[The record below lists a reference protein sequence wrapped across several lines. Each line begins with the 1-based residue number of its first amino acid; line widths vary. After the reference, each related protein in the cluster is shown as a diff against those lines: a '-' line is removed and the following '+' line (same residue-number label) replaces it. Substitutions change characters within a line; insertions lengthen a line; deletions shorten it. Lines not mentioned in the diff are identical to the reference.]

1 MPQLNQLAEVA
12 LSQFFW
18 LAIVLGTIYF
28 AIGKGMLPKIQS
40 TVDLRASKIADDL
53 AAAEAARTAADATEA
68 AYSEQMDAS
77 RAEAAKL
84 TGEARDASARATEKK
99 LAKADATVADKV
111 TKAQQSI
118 REARTNA
125 VKEIE
130 ALAADLAR
138 DITGKVAGIDV
149 SPADSAKAVKAVLTN
164 A

>member
-12 LSQFFW
+12 FSQFFW
-18 LAIVLGTIYF
+18 LLVVLGIIYF
-28 AIGKGMLPKIQS
+28 VIGKGMLPKIQS

-53 AAAEAARTAADATEA
+53 AAADAARNAADATEA
-68 AYSEQMDAS
+68 AYRERMDAG

-84 TGEARDASARATEKK
+84 TGQAKDESARATEQK
-99 LAKADATVADKV
+99 LGKADKALSAKVEKAEERIRAARAD
-111 TKAQQSI
+111 
-118 REARTNA
+118 A

-138 DITGKVAGIDV
+138 DIAGKVAGIDV
-149 SPADSAKAVKAVLTN
+149 SPAESAEAVKRVMAN

>member
-12 LSQFFW
+12 FSQFFW
-18 LAIVLGTIYF
+18 LLVVLGTIYF
-28 AIGKGMLPKIQS
+28 VIGKGMLPKIQS

-53 AAAEAARTAADATEA
+53 AAADAARNAADETET
-68 AYSEQMDAS
+68 AYRERMDAG

-84 TGEARDASARATEKK
+84 TGQAKNEGARATEQR
-99 LAKADATVADKV
+99 LGKADQALSAKIE
-111 TKAQQSI
+111 KA
-118 REARTNA
+118 EARIRGARAEA

-138 DITGKVAGIDV
+138 EITGKVAGIDV
-149 SPADSAKAVKAVLTN
+149 SQADSKQAVKVVMTN

>member
-28 AIGKGMLPKIQS
+28 VIGKGMLPKIQS
-40 TVDLRASKIADDL
+40 TVDLRANKIAGDL
-53 AAAEAARTAADATEA
+53 AAAEAARKAADETEA
-68 AYSEQMDAS
+68 KYRERMDAS

-84 TGEARDASARATEKK
+84 TSRAKDDSALATEKK
-99 LAKADATVADKV
+99 LAKADSAVAAKLAKAEDK
-111 TKAQQSI
+111 I
-118 REARTNA
+118 RAARDGA

-130 ALAADLAR
+130 NLASDLAR
-138 DITGKVAGIDV
+138 DIANRVAGINV
-149 SPADSAKAVKAVLTN
+149 STAESTKAVKAVMD